1 MSERYAWMT
10 TVLRRGLTLAL
21 VASVAAF
28 AACGDDD
35 GLDLDDLDDLT
46 GDGDNNIVGDGSI
59 AGMRIL
65 GQAQDVLPDSFPVG
79 TPLVLS
85 AIPTDASGADISSG
99 GDLALLDF
107 FGGVTW
113 ESSDPSV
120 IELQALVVGADAS
133 AIITAVLKSPGTAT
147 LTASHE
153 GFSDSIELTV
163 TAL

>member
-1 MSERYAWMT
+1 MDLHSHE
-10 TVLRRGLTLAL
+10 LTI
-21 VASVAAF
+21 
-28 AACGDDD
+28 GDFEF
-35 GLDLDDLDDLT
+35 L
-46 GDGDNNIVGDGSI
+46 
-59 AGMRIL
+59 
-65 GQAQDVLPDSFPVG
+65 VG
-79 TPLVLS
+79 TVGLADIGEL
-85 AIPTDASGADISSG
+85 DASGADISSG

-147 LTASHE
+147 LTASYE